1 MKQGVGSREWGVDL
15 LALLITG
22 MIFSHA
28 EAQRARVLNVE
39 FYDFI
44 PHLELI
50 RKENLK
56 ETQLITMSKFQRISA
71 VLTQIPE
78 TLTR

>member
-1 MKQGVGSREWGVDL
+1 MNFTPTVMG
-15 LALLITG
+15 
-22 MIFSHA
+22 
-28 EAQRARVLNVE
+28 
-39 FYDFI
+39 YY
-44 PHLELI
+44 LELI
-50 RKENLK
+50 RKGNLK